1 MFVQYNCLTSQL
13 LATLKE
19 RSVSKSCGN
28 LIEIIEK
35 TKEKHLKQEYL
46 REKLKNLKTSV
57 INSYLENIV
66 DRMIIKGCDINL
78 TGKKI
83 AVN

>member
-1 MFVQYNCLTSQL
+1 M
-13 LATLKE
+13 KE
-19 RSVSKSCGN
+19 QSVSKSYGN

-35 TKEKHLKQEYL
+35 TKEKYLKQEYL
-46 REKLKNLKTSV
+46 TEKLKNLKTGV

-66 DRMIIKGCDINL
+66 DRMIMKGCDISL
-78 TGKKI
+78 TGEKI

>member
-1 MFVQYNCLTSQL
+1 M
-13 LATLKE
+13 KE
-19 RSVSKSCGN
+19 QSISKSYGN

-46 REKLKNLKTSV
+46 IEKLKNLKTCV

-66 DRMIIKGCDINL
+66 DIIIIKGCDISP
-78 TGKKI
+78 TGEKV